1 MSAPSRTSSPV
12 SQPRSP
18 RTDWTRIT
26 LSPSVTAMNRIALP
40 LIAAVALSGALS
52 ACATKR
58 EPVTYAETAAA
69 AARAAAQVEGQ
80 ASLSP
85 QEVWDAGNL
94 AYLDWNGAR
103 RGWTTTESGL
113 QYRRVGKAHPNAAQ
127 PTATDTVKVHYRGT
141 FIDGREFDSSY
152 SRNEP
157 AEFPLNRVI
166 KGWTEGVALMHV
178 GEVYEFVIP
187 ASLGYGSRWVGG
199 GELPPNSTLRFSVEL
214 LEVKPAS

>member
-1 MSAPSRTSSPV
+1 MSAPSRTSSPA

-18 RTDWTRIT
+18 LTDWTRIT
-26 LSPSVTAMNRIALP
+26 LSPSVAAMNRIALP

-127 PTATDTVKVHYRGT
+127 PTATVATTNV
-141 FIDGREFDSSY
+141 Y
-152 SRNEP
+152 S
-157 AEFPLNRVI
+157 
-166 KGWTEGVALMHV
+166 
-178 GEVYEFVIP
+178 
-187 ASLGYGSRWVGG
+187 ASNAQPTTQAMIS
-199 GELPPNSTLRFSVEL
+199 PST
-214 LEVKPAS
+214 A

>member
-94 AYLDWNGAR
+94 AYLD
-103 RGWTTTESGL
+103 
-113 QYRRVGKAHPNAAQ
+113 
-127 PTATDTVKVHYRGT
+127 
-141 FIDGREFDSSY
+141 
-152 SRNEP
+152 
-157 AEFPLNRVI
+157 
-166 KGWTEGVALMHV
+166 
-178 GEVYEFVIP
+178 
-187 ASLGYGSRWVGG
+187 
-199 GELPPNSTLRFSVEL
+199 
-214 LEVKPAS
+214 